1 MGASELDVLN
11 QEIVVGASSAYYGPG
26 AFNGVISM
34 TTKDPFK
41 YQGLQ
46 IKQKVAERGLTETA
60 IRCAKAFGGK
70 PGQEHWA
77 IKANLFT

>member
-1 MGASELDVLN
+1 MNTRGFNSTSPVRTLQVIDGVDNQSPGLNFSLGNFLGASELDVIN

-41 YQGLQ
+41 YQGL
-46 IKQKVAERGLTETA
+46 K
-60 IRCAKAFGGK
+60 
-70 PGQEHWA
+70 
-77 IKANLFT
+77 